1 MRSVELA
8 TVFASLLAARLAA
21 ALWSP
26 ISDCD
31 ETFNYW
37 EPLHYRVHGS
47 GFQTWEYSPA
57 YAIRS
62 YAYVEAHALIVRL
75 AAVLGFDERSQF
87 YVLRAVLALIC
98 ALSETMLVDA
108 VSRATILAGP
118 AVARWTW
125 LFLLASTGM
134 FVASTGFLPST
145 TALYTFMLATA
156 AWLRRRDLLAIFFVA
171 LGALFAWPF
180 SGALG
185 VPIAVDL
192 IFRRGKLVSFVRGAV
207 LAAVIILVP
216 LVLFDSWMYGKLVV
230 APLNIVLYNV
240 LSSNTSS
247 ELYGTEPWWFY
258 FANGALNFNIAFAM
272 ALVSPI
278 LALVF
283 GRSMRWS
290 QILLISPLF
299 IWLGIF
305 VSQDHKEE
313 RYATCLYTTAMGFI
327 YRCGRFL
334 FPVYGHVA
342 LAAGICASHVA
353 DFLNANI
360 RPLRNVFA
368 AVVVAVFLVF
378 CALRTGIVWQGYTA
392 PQHVY
397 NAVSQLDT
405 SEFNA
410 PANICVGKEWYRF
423 QSAFFL
429 PEDGTLQFLRSEFR
443 GQLPK
448 QYAKEHGTTAVHA
461 YFNEMNEEQLDRY
474 VCAFIFAMP
483 SESLS
488 GSAYEC
494 VVEGCDPP
502 VRLSG

>member
-278 LALVF
+278 LVCLHTIWPAQVLSWDACISSLGTRLWPLHALVADPSDQPTLHLAWYLRVT
-283 GRSMRWS
+283 RSQGGTVCNLSLYDCDGLYLSLWQISLPRLRPCCACRWN
-290 QILLISPLF
+290 LCEP
-299 IWLGIF
+299 
-305 VSQDHKEE
+305 
-313 RYATCLYTTAMGFI
+313 
-327 YRCGRFL
+327 CG
-334 FPVYGHVA
+334 
-342 LAAGICASHVA
+342 
-353 DFLNANI
+353 
-360 RPLRNVFA
+360 
-368 AVVVAVFLVF
+368 
-378 CALRTGIVWQGYTA
+378 
-392 PQHVY
+392 
-397 NAVSQLDT
+397 
-405 SEFNA
+405 
-410 PANICVGKEWYRF
+410 
-423 QSAFFL
+423 
-429 PEDGTLQFLRSEFR
+429 
-443 GQLPK
+443 
-448 QYAKEHGTTAVHA
+448 
-461 YFNEMNEEQLDRY
+461 
-474 VCAFIFAMP
+474 
-483 SESLS
+483 
-488 GSAYEC
+488 
-494 VVEGCDPP
+494 
-502 VRLSG
+502 